1 MKLIHTADLHL
12 DACFAALG
20 LSASFGNRRRQS
32 LRDVLG
38 DIVARAGAWPAD
50 ALLIAGDLYEQDRV
64 TRDTV
69 AFLRA
74 AFASIRPVPVII
86 APGNHDPF
94 MEDSPYAGES
104 WPDNVHIFT
113 RPEWDR
119 VVLLDGRLV
128 VHGFAFDGYELST
141 NPFARLQVPDDG
153 AVHVAV
159 AHGTEQGHQPPDG
172 KSYAP
177 FHASEVARLNL
188 KYLALGHFHAIT
200 PIEGAGPTVMYY
212 SGAPE
217 AHGFNHSGM
226 RHFLEVEI
234 DHGGAVQV
242 KPVPSA
248 RVTYESFALDCGEF
262 EHAQQ
267 LIEVLRKRA
276 ADQPLPQIA
285 RVTLTGLCLPSLLAE
300 LPAVYDAVAAQF
312 ESLQLIDQTV
322 PLEDYEELARE
333 TTTLG
338 AFVERMNEE
347 IADAPDEV
355 RVRLLK
361 RAREVGVAAYREQK
375 LGIRGLDFGGASA

>member
-20 LSASFGNRRRQS
+20 LPAAFGNRRRQS

-38 DIVARAGAWPAD
+38 DIVARAAAWPAD

-74 AFASIRPVPVII
+74 TFASIRPVPVII

-94 MEDSPYAGES
+94 MDDSPYAAER

-113 RPEWDR
+113 RPEWDH
-119 VVLLDGRLV
+119 VSLLDGRLV
-128 VHGFAFDGYELST
+128 VHGFAFDGYEIST
-141 NPFARLQVPDDG
+141 NPFSRIDVPNDG

-159 AHGTEQGHQPPDG
+159 AHGTERAHQPPDG

-177 FHASEVARLNL
+177 FDAAEVARPNL
-188 KYLALGHFHAIT
+188 KYLALGHFHAVT
-200 PIEGAGPTVMYY
+200 PIEDTGPTVMYY

-217 AHGFNHSGM
+217 AHGFNHPGM
-226 RHFLEVEI
+226 RHYLEVEI
-234 DHGGAVQV
+234 EDGAVQV
-242 KPVPSA
+242 RPAPSA
-248 RVTYESFALDCGEF
+248 RVVYESFGLDCSAF

-267 LIEVLRKRA
+267 LIDTLREQA
-276 ADQPLPQIA
+276 AQRSAPQIA
-285 RVTLTGLCLPSLLAE
+285 RVTLTGSCLPSLLAE

-322 PLEDYEELARE
+322 PVEDYEDLARE
-333 TTTLG
+333 STTLG
-338 AFVERMNEE
+338 AFVHRMNEE